1 MERTVKQL
9 GLKGEMNEGSLTCNI
24 RRVHRLLLKRV
35 QARFSESDQ
44 SFEEWMAL
52 RLFSEGLVETAGD
65 LAREFGIATGATTRL
80 IDSLEEQGFIE
91 RDRKSGD
98 RRVVLLRLTK
108 QGASHF
114 REKLPALHNCWNE
127 VLADW
132 KKDEVE
138 QLITLLAKLQ
148 DSFVRTEAR

>member
-1 MERTVKQL
+1 
-9 GLKGEMNEGSLTCNI
+9 
-24 RRVHRLLLKRV
+24 
-35 QARFSESDQ
+35 
-44 SFEEWMAL
+44 MAL
-52 RLFSEGLVETAGD
+52 RLFADGLVETAGD

-91 RDRKSGD
+91 RDRKNGD

-108 QGASHF
+108 KGASHF
-114 REKLPALHNCWNE
+114 KEKLPDLLECWNA

-138 QLITLLAKLQ
+138 QLTMLLTKLQ
-148 DSFVRTEAR
+148 DSFARTAAK